1 MAQVWIFSYGG
12 GGGGGR
18 GGGQIVLRAWVVSV
32 PGRLGGFWASGVTTL
47 NDSKPQNLKQMHL

>member
-1 MAQVWIFSYGG
+1 MGG